1 MLNYTA
7 LVNATVYCIA
17 VCKRWQVS
25 IVLVIGIMN
34 ECIEFLLSIL
44 PQDEAYYKQI
54 MCTTSCQTLQIARY
68 T

>member
-25 IVLVIGIMN
+25 IVLVISIMN
-34 ECIEFLLSIL
+34 KCIEFRLSIL
-44 PQDEAYYKQI
+44 PQDEAYYKI
-54 MCTTSCQTLQIARY
+54 MCMTSCQTLQIARY